1 MIIQYL
7 ECYPMESIILC
18 VKILMSTLFNYFSFI
33 LHFKTYSYKALFY
46 PKVIKAHWYTDLPNN
61 GIIRY
66 K

>member
-1 MIIQYL
+1 
-7 ECYPMESIILC
+7 MESIILC
-18 VKILMSTLFNYFSFI
+18 VKILMSTLFNHFSFI